1 MERTS
6 TRFTCAEAV
15 NFPTM
20 EGTNMQEKNPQ
31 DTPQAQDEQTAEA
44 SDNTS
49 AAAPTKYSHIVWV
62 TPKGPGTII
71 TGAPM
76 PKK

>member
-1 MERTS
+1 
-6 TRFTCAEAV
+6 
-15 NFPTM
+15 
-20 EGTNMQEKNPQ
+20 MQEKNPQ